1 MRNEFDI
8 TKKDVLYG
16 IDKLVESYI
25 SVIKTDLPYYDSV
38 NGIAE
43 KIDGKPMIF
52 GLNTDAKHLQPN
64 DNATAQMF
72 FYEHD
77 SRKAIGRNFET
88 ELSCVV
94 WFNQVRLEGYG
105 TRIRER
111 LIHELMNVFRGEN
124 LVEMQY
130 FDTFQIFT
138 ERNQVFTDFEV
149 NEKIL
154 KSPFDGF
161 RIRFKTKYLNEC

>member
-1 MRNEFDI
+1 MRNEFDV
-8 TKKDVLYG
+8 TKRDVLYG
-16 IDKLVESYI
+16 VDKLVDSYI
-25 SVIKTDLPYYDSV
+25 SVIKTELPYYDSV

-43 KIDGKPMIF
+43 KVDGKPVIF
-52 GLNTDAKHLQPN
+52 GLNIDAKHLQPN
-64 DNATAQMF
+64 DNITAQMF

-77 SRKAIGRNFET
+77 SRQMIGRYAET
-88 ELSCVV
+88 QLSCVV
-94 WFNQVRLEGYG
+94 WFNQTRLEGYG

-111 LIHELMNVFRGEN
+111 LIHELMKTLRGVE
-124 LVEMQY
+124 LVDFTY

-138 ERNQVFTDFEV
+138 NRSQVFTDFEV
-149 NEKIL
+149 DEKVL

>member
-1 MRNEFDI
+1 
-8 TKKDVLYG
+8 
-16 IDKLVESYI
+16 
-25 SVIKTDLPYYDSV
+25 
-38 NGIAE
+38 
-43 KIDGKPMIF
+43 
-52 GLNTDAKHLQPN
+52 
-64 DNATAQMF
+64 MF

-138 ERNQVFTDFEV
+138 ERSQVFTDFEV